1 MSALP
6 PKADIL
12 SLLPKCLLMTQS
24 GHSLDELVEF
34 SRSSVELNAH
44 IIKFLNLR
52 PCFGSLETD
61 KAATM
66 LTGHRVTRYIPS
78 DCLLGFL
85 SALRA
90 GNLEAGKFVS
100 ELGHASNSLE
110 GIMP

>member
-6 PKADIL
+6 PKADL
-12 SLLPKCLLMTQS
+12 FQHLRLCPLMTQS

-66 LTGHRVTRYIPS
+66 LTGHRVTR
-78 DCLLGFL
+78 
-85 SALRA
+85 
-90 GNLEAGKFVS
+90 
-100 ELGHASNSLE
+100 
-110 GIMP
+110 